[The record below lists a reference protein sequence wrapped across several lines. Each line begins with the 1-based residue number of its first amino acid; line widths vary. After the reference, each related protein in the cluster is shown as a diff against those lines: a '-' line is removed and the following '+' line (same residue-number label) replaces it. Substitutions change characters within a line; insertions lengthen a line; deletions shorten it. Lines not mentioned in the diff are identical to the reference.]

1 MYLKGSKLRMNKQ
14 RRMRRSNPA
23 FIILFLA
30 IIAAVIYFDQYV
42 VEELPVVQVPTPTST
57 LIPESLEKEADE
69 LLAAGS
75 MYRAIDVYNQ
85 AIRVDPY
92 DPNMHVKLA
101 HAQILA
107 GEYESALTSAQNA
120 LLLNPENPKALAELG
135 WALSFLGDI
144 LRAEEALEQAL
155 ELDPDNVEAHAY
167 YAEVMMDQDYV
178 DEASEHSKAAV
189 QLDPYSLEARRA
201 RGYVLYLTG
210 NYNEAEIE
218 FHTALEINN
227 RVSDLHLSMGLV
239 YWAQGRL
246 NEAIDEFNI
255 ADTLDPD
262 NPLPATSIYRIYLY
276 LGEYAKAGQFAKSAV
291 EDDPTNPRRY
301 GNWGVALYKNLQY
314 QEAIDVFSIA
324 IHGGTTDDG
333 QVVVGMPLDTEVAE
347 YFYMYG
353 LALAYTRRCSEAL
366 PIFQA
371 LIAGVPGNS
380 IALDNAD
387 TGIAICEEYIANP
400 PTPTPGP
407 TDEPVPPTETPTSTE
422 TP

>member
-1 MYLKGSKLRMNKQ
+1 MG
-14 RRMRRSNPA
+14 
-23 FIILFLA
+23 I
-30 IIAAVIYFDQYV
+30 
-42 VEELPVVQVPTPTST
+42 ELS
-57 LIPESLEKEADE
+57 
-69 LLAAGS
+69 
-75 MYRAIDVYNQ
+75 
-85 AIRVDPY
+85 
-92 DPNMHVKLA
+92 
-101 HAQILA
+101 
-107 GEYESALTSAQNA
+107 
-120 LLLNPENPKALAELG
+120 
-135 WALSFLGDI
+135 GDI

-167 YAEVMMDQDYV
+167 YAEVMIDQDYV
-178 DEASEHSKAAV
+178 DKASEHSKAAV

-227 RVSDLHLSMGLV
+227 RVSDLHLSLGLV

-262 NPLPATSIYRIYLY
+262 DPRPATSISRIYLY

-333 QVVVGMPLDTEVAE
+333 QVVVGMPLENEVAVAE

-407 TDEPVPPTETPTSTE
+407 TDEPIPPTETPTSTE